1 MPIVVQDLAH
11 TYMPGTKFEVR
22 AVASVNL
29 FIPDGQFLGIIG
41 PTGSGK
47 STLIQHFNGLL
58 KPTAGRVLVDGADVF
73 RDKAS
78 WRDVRRKVGLI
89 FQYPEH
95 QLFEETVR
103 RDVSFGPRN
112 LGLAEEEIE
121 RRVKE
126 ALGLVGVGEDLAER
140 SPFELSGGQM
150 RRVAMAGVLAMEPKY
165 LVLDEPTAGLD
176 PQGRD
181 EILGRIKDLHSERGI
196 TVILVSHSME
206 EIARLVERLVVMDK
220 GRVVLEGPPREV
232 FLQDQLLRGMG
243 LDVPQMTRLMSQL
256 ALKGVPVKRGA
267 LTVEEARDSI
277 LEWKKGRTSV

>member
-1 MPIVVQDLAH
+1 MPIVVQDLTH
-11 TYMPGTKFEVR
+11 TYMPGTKFEVT
-22 AVASVNL
+22 AVAGVNL
-29 FIPDGQFLGIIG
+29 DIPDGQFLGIIG

-47 STLIQHFNGLL
+47 STLVQHFNGLL

-78 WRDVRRKVGLI
+78 RRDIRRKVGLI

-126 ALGLVGVGEDLAER
+126 ALELVGVGEDLFER

-165 LVLDEPTAGLD
+165 LILDEPTAGLD

-181 EILGRIKDLHSERGI
+181 EILGRIKDLHSQRGI

-220 GRVVLEGPPREV
+220 GHVVLEGPPREV
-232 FLQDQLLRGMG
+232 FLQDQLLRSIG
-243 LDVPQMTRLMSQL
+243 LDVPQMARLMSQL
-256 ALKGVPVKRGA
+256 ALRGAPVNRGA
-267 LTVEEARDSI
+267 LTVQEARDSI
-277 LEWKKGRTSV
+277 LMWKRGRTSV